1 MKSAMFILGLLVG
14 GNHGDGLVAVVD
26 PIQPVQPVIQ
36 VSAVFDEP
44 VPADI
49 QLLETTEYGWVGC
62 DSSYGCCDDWMGD
75 VSCKIKYDLCNPPTD
90 MVPHTPY
97 CAEPKTYY
105 YFRPYNWAHVGAM
118 QSHAMSWGVEPA
130 TPYSNKLFQ
139 DVYSKIEE
147 EIRGESKE

>member
-14 GNHGDGLVAVVD
+14 GNHGDGLVTVVD

-62 DSSYGCCDDWMGD
+62 EMFRARSNMTYATLPRTWFPTHLIVRSPRRIITSGRITGRT
-75 VSCKIKYDLCNPPTD
+75 SGRCNR
-90 MVPHTPY
+90 M
-97 CAEPKTYY
+97 
-105 YFRPYNWAHVGAM
+105 R
-118 QSHAMSWGVEPA
+118 
-130 TPYSNKLFQ
+130 
-139 DVYSKIEE
+139 
-147 EIRGESKE
+147 